1 MKDAVRLEVFRN
13 LFASVCD
20 EMGAALQRAA
30 YSPNITERRDFSCAL
45 FDASG
50 RLVAQG
56 DHMPVHLG
64 SMPAS
69 VQAVLGA
76 LALGPRDVA
85 ALNDPFHG
93 GTHLPDLTLVAPFV
107 PQGGSGVALFH
118 VAARAHHADIGGI
131 SPGSMP
137 LSTEIY
143 QEGLRIPPIRLVRQ
157 GAYDRDILSL
167 VLANVRT
174 PEERIGDLRAQ
185 RASLEVGQRRL
196 AEMCGRY
203 GAAEVAGQASALID
217 YAERGTR
224 ALILGIPDGE
234 WSFEDQIEDDGQG
247 SGPLP
252 IRVKIAVRGEEAVV
266 DFTGTA
272 PQVRGPVNAVE
283 AITRSAVLYVLRC
296 LLPSEVPANEGCWGP
311 LRIIAPPGSL
321 VNARPPAAVAA
332 GNVETSQR
340 ITDVLFGALAAA
352 LPDRIPA
359 ASSGTMNNV
368 TFGGTDPRTGRAF
381 AYYETLAGG
390 MGGRPR
396 AAGLSGV
403 HTHMTNSLN
412 TPIEAIEHDMPV
424 VIRRYALRR
433 GSGGAGLHEG
443 GEGLIREYEFL
454 AEAEVTLLAERRKCA
469 PWGLQGGGDGR
480 PGEDRILR
488 AGGREEKMPA
498 KFRTRV
504 HPGDILTISTPGGG
518 GWGRPR

>member
-1 MKDAVRLEVFRN
+1 
-13 LFASVCD
+13 
-20 EMGAALQRAA
+20 
-30 YSPNITERRDFSCAL
+30 
-45 FDASG
+45 
-50 RLVAQG
+50 
-56 DHMPVHLG
+56 
-64 SMPAS
+64 
-69 VQAVLGA
+69 
-76 LALGPRDVA
+76 
-85 ALNDPFHG
+85 
-93 GTHLPDLTLVAPFV
+93 
-107 PQGGSGVALFH
+107 
-118 VAARAHHADIGGI
+118 
-131 SPGSMP
+131 
-137 LSTEIY
+137 
-143 QEGLRIPPIRLVRQ
+143 
-157 GAYDRDILSL
+157 
-167 VLANVRT
+167 VRT